1 MLSTSSRCKR
11 VGEAMIYY
19 ILPACIA
26 MLNLGINKPTTLR
39 FESAV
44 EYVSL
49 GSEESFVVE
58 VSKNKKLLTIKPI
71 VSQNSVPVV
80 VVTKGG
86 DFQFQGTTT
95 LSKTY
100 SQFVDVR
107 KGEVSNYFQNVHSA
121 KGYEVLEGRAS
132 IRVINKQSKPII
144 VNGVITKERI
154 DTCKGA
160 PLIVNS
166 KRIVW

>member
-1 MLSTSSRCKR
+1 
-11 VGEAMIYY
+11 MIYH

-26 MLNLGINKPTTLR
+26 MLSLGINKPTTLR

-49 GSEESFVVE
+49 GSEDSFVVSL
-58 VSKNKKLLTIKPI
+58 SKNKKLLTIKPI
-71 VSQNSVPVV
+71 VSQESTPLV

-95 LSKTY
+95 LSKDY

-107 KGEVSNYFQNVHSA
+107 IGEVSKYFQNVHST
-121 KGYEVLEGRAS
+121 KKYEVLEGAESVR
-132 IRVINKQSKPII
+132 IINKSAKPIV
-144 VNGVITKERI
+144 VNGVSTKQRI

-166 KRIVW
+166 KKVVW